1 MAASL
6 YLLKA
11 TRHLGRSSDRGSVGE
26 GGRGRWMDGRRSLG
40 LKVRLGKE
48 RGDGQEGDLPA
59 YTSRQTDGVCVAKTL
74 VRSAHSLAPFMAFY
88 MPGRWGVCIS
98 WLGII
103 TDTLTLPSKSP
114 LMALLRCLSAL
125 ATLCQL
131 RAAGCY
137 LQGFNGSA
145 VGKVEPVCPHTTT
158 GMLFCLTYASS
169 PPAQKCGRSSR

>member
-1 MAASL
+1 
-6 YLLKA
+6 
-11 TRHLGRSSDRGSVGE
+11 
-26 GGRGRWMDGRRSLG
+26 MDGRRSLG

-88 MPGRWGVCIS
+88 MPGRWRVCIS

-114 LMALLRCLSAL
+114 LMALLRCW
-125 ATLCQL
+125 
-131 RAAGCY
+131 
-137 LQGFNGSA
+137 
-145 VGKVEPVCPHTTT
+145 
-158 GMLFCLTYASS
+158 
-169 PPAQKCGRSSR
+169 